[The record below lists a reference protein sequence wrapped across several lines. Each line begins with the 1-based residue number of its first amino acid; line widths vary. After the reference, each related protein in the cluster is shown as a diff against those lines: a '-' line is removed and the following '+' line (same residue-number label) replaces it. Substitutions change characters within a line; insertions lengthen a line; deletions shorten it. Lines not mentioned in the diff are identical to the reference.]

1 MKTGKPSL
9 SPKGKRT
16 LLKLLINFCIAFFV
30 YRGIVEL
37 GKVHVMIYYVG
48 SSIYALVIA
57 VLFCVYY
64 AKNGFTFSTEPAL
77 PPAGASAE
85 EAKLFTEKAAKSKS
99 QARSLLFI
107 IAPMALTVMIDYVM
121 LLLESFFA

>member
-1 MKTGKPSL
+1 MNNSKKTL

-16 LLKLLINFCIAFFV
+16 LLKLLINFCIAFLV
-30 YRGIVEL
+30 YRGIIEL
-37 GKVHVMIYYVG
+37 GKIHVMIYYVG
-48 SSIYALVIA
+48 SSLYALTMA

-64 AKNGFTFSTEPAL
+64 AKNGFTFSTEPVL
-77 PPAGASAE
+77 PPADMDAE
-85 EAKLFTEKAAKSKS
+85 EKKLFCEKAAKGKA

>member
-1 MKTGKPSL
+1 MNNSKKGL
-9 SPKGKRT
+9 SPKGKQT
-16 LLKLLINFCIAFFV
+16 LIKLLINFCIAFLV
-30 YRGIVEL
+30 YRGIIEL
-37 GKVHVMIYYVG
+37 GKLNVMIYYVG

-64 AKNGFTFSTEPAL
+64 AKNGFTFSTESVL
-77 PPAGASAE
+77 PPSDMDVE
-85 EAKLFTEKAAKSKS
+85 EAKLFCENAAKKKR
-99 QARSLLFI
+99 QARALLFI